1 MTLSKTSTLAVIGAG
16 FGGKGIAA
24 TLGLQ
29 GFGIRIHDIDAAKID
44 PIRAIKGLRLTKHD
58 KDFVPVELASTNLA
72 DVVGDAPVIF
82 VSTYGNDHE
91 AVAKSLAPLL
101 RNGQTVI
108 LVQGHFFGSWLFRR
122 TLEGAGCKAK
132 IDVAEM
138 DSYPFMLGIVA
149 PDTVEMGTVK
159 AQWRLASTPMS
170 RTQAIMDRVGFMFPG
185 MMPAKSLLDAGF
197 NLGGLFHICGILTNV
212 SRVENGERYHFYAA
226 NMVPSVCNFIHAMD
240 HERREIARAYRI
252 ELDDVLT
259 WLKKTYGLKH
269 DNLVDSL
276 QEMAV
281 THYEHAPA
289 PKSLKHRYLV
299 QDVGCDL
306 VASIGLARA
315 AGVATPVSD
324 AAITLAGALTE
335 RNFIEEGRNLR
346 RLGFEGKTPD
356 EIMRLVDN

>member
-29 GFGIRIHDIDAAKID
+29 GFGIRIHDIDPAKIG
-44 PIRAIKGLRLTKHD
+44 PIKATKGLRLTKHE

-72 DVVGDAPVIF
+72 EVVGDAPLIL

-91 AVAKSLAPLL
+91 EVAKSLAPLL
-101 RNGQTVI
+101 RDGQTI
-108 LVQGHFFGSWLFRR
+108 LLVQGHFFGSWLFRR
-122 TLEGAGCKAK
+122 TLDAAGCKVRV
-132 IDVAEM
+132 DVAEM

-159 AQWRLASTPMS
+159 AQWRLAATPMS
-170 RTQAIMDRVGFMFPG
+170 RTSAVMDQVGFMFPG
-185 MMPAKSLLDAGF
+185 MMPAQSLLDAGF

-212 SRVENGERYHFYAA
+212 SRVEGPERYHFYAA

-240 HERREIARAYRI
+240 RERRAVAETYGF
-252 ELDDVLT
+252 ELDDVQT
-259 WLKKTYGLKH
+259 WLAKTYGLKH

-306 VASIGLARA
+306 IAALGLARA

-324 AAITLAGALTE
+324 AAVTLANALTG
-335 RNFIEEGRNLR
+335 RDFAEEGRNLG
-346 RLGFEGKTPD
+346 RLGLEGKSPS
-356 EIMRLVDN
+356 EIMRLVDT

>member
-1 MTLSKTSTLAVIGAG
+1 MTLDKTSTLAVIGAG

-24 TLGLQ
+24 TLGIQ
-29 GFGIRIHDIDAAKID
+29 GFGIRIHDIDPAKIE
-44 PIRAIKGLRLTKHD
+44 PIKARRGLRLTKHE
-58 KDFVPVELASTNLA
+58 KDFVPIELASTNLA
-72 DVVGDAPVIF
+72 DVVGDAPLIL

-91 AVAKSLAPLL
+91 AVAKALAPLM
-101 RNGQTVI
+101 RDGQTI
-108 LVQGHFFGSWLFRR
+108 LLVQGHFFGSWLFRR
-122 TLEGAGCKAK
+122 TLEAAGCKACVD
-132 IDVAEM
+132 IAEM

-170 RTQAIMDRVGFMFPG
+170 KTPEIMQRIGFMFPG
-185 MMPAKSLLDAGF
+185 MIAAKSTLDAGF

-212 SRVENGERYHFYAA
+212 SRVEDKERYHFYAA
-226 NMVPSVCNFIHAMD
+226 NMVPSVCNLIHALD
-240 HERREIARAYRI
+240 RERRAIAKAYDI
-252 ELDDVLT
+252 DLDDVLL

-276 QEMAV
+276 QEMAI

-306 VASIGLARA
+306 IASVGLARA

-324 AAITLAGALTE
+324 AAITLADALTG
-335 RNFIEEGRNLR
+335 RNFFEEGRNLR
-346 RLGFEGKTPD
+346 RLGLDGKSPD
-356 EIMRLVDN
+356 EIMRMVNA

>member
-1 MTLSKTSTLAVIGAG
+1 MTLSKTSILAVIGGG
-16 FGGKGIAA
+16 FGGKGITA

-29 GFGIRIHDIDAAKID
+29 GFRIRIHDIDPAKID
-44 PIRAIKGLRLTKHD
+44 PIRASGGLRLTKHE
-58 KDFVPVELASTNLA
+58 KDFVPVEVASTNLA
-72 DVVGDAPVIF
+72 DVVGDAPLIL

-101 RNGQTVI
+101 HDGQTI
-108 LVQGHFFGSWLFRR
+108 LLVQGHFFGSWLFRR
-122 TLEGAGCKAK
+122 TLELAGCKAQ

-170 RTQAIMDRVGFMFPG
+170 RTPEIMERIGFMFPG

-212 SRVENGERYHFYAA
+212 SRVEDKERYHFYAA
-226 NMVPSVCNFIHAMD
+226 NMVPSVCNFVHVMD
-240 HERREIARAYRI
+240 HERRAIAKAYGI

-276 QEMAV
+276 QEMAI

-306 VASIGLARA
+306 VASVGLARA

-324 AAITLAGALTE
+324 AAITLAGALTG
-335 RNFIEEGRNLR
+335 RDFADEGRNLR
-346 RLGFEGKTPD
+346 RLGLDGKTP
-356 EIMRLVDN
+356 EKILRLVST